1 MENDVDARVSTTSD
15 GVAIVL
21 VLRCFRSGCGAGD
34 EGVAIEC
41 DCLCDD
47 GDILGRE
54 TDREVVR

>member
-1 MENDVDARVSTTSD
+1 VENDVDARVSTTSD